1 MLPLYQDPF
10 MKGLLVVLFLLVVGI
25 VGFGF
30 YQGWFHLSTDNA
42 DHKSNV
48 KFSVDQDKI
57 QEDEKKAKGKVQDFG
72 QKVKEKT
79 GTQTD
84 KVKEPERQ
92 P

>member
-1 MLPLYQDPF
+1 
-10 MKGLLVVLFLLVVGI
+10 MKGLVVVLVFLVVGI
-25 VGFGF
+25 VAFGF
-30 YQGWFHLSTDNA
+30 YQGWFHLSTDHA

-48 KFSVDQDKI
+48 TFSVDQDRI
-57 QEDEKKAKGKVQDFG
+57 QADEKKAKEKVQDFG
-72 QKVKEKT
+72 HTVKERT